1 MQKTP
6 LTPALARDA
15 LRGMIFG
22 IGFALAFMGSVIYA
36 ANTGGEFGAALNK
49 ILASGNWQDPGDGTV
64 KNAKTL
70 DGRRANEFVK
80 MQPNQQCEPKKCIYG
95 IESDGRILCR

>member
-36 ANTGGEFGAALNK
+36 ANTGGEFGVALNK
-49 ILASGNWQDPGDGTV
+49 ILASGNWQNPGDGTV

-70 DGRRANEFVK
+70 DGKSANEFVRIK
-80 MQPNQQCEPKKCIYG
+80 PNQQCGGNQCIAG
-95 IESDGRILCR
+95 IQQDGSVLCR